1 MPCNKCLSP
10 LEKKPYHSIGSYV
23 YVCINCG
30 LEHNYKSEVITNEII
45 EMRKEIAEND
55 IKRKNL
61 DLKRCGN
68 NE

>member
-1 MPCNKCLSP
+1 MACSNCISP
-10 LEKKPYHSIGSYV
+10 LKKTAYHSIGSYV

-55 IKRKNL
+55 IKRKKL
-61 DLKRCGN
+61 ELKS
-68 NE
+68 